1 MQLTLTADGSNDTVL
16 AGPVT
21 LQNDNAASGTNCM
34 QAITGDILRGDA
46 IKQTTLLTGYQVT
59 QTAVGG
65 FHRCGGGQLLRAGG

>member
-1 MQLTLTADGSNDTVL
+1 MQLTLTAGGEHDTMPT
-16 AGPVT
+16 GPVT

-34 QAITGDILRGDA
+34 LPIIGDILRGDA

-65 FHRCGGGQLLRAGG
+65 FHRCGEGQFLRAGG